1 MKLLRTAIV
10 FMAAAVVALV
20 VMLFAPTASVGNT
33 ALAVVVAAT
42 FASFV
47 CVKADEVLARREL
60 VKQRR
65 QRIARTAHASKHLWL

>member
-10 FMAAAVVALV
+10 FMAAAVVAV
-20 VMLFAPTASVGNT
+20 VAMLLAPTVSVANT

-47 CVKADEVLARREL
+47 CVKADEVMARREL
-60 VKQRR
+60 VKQRL
-65 QRIARTAHASKHLWL
+65 QRIAATAHSNKHTWL